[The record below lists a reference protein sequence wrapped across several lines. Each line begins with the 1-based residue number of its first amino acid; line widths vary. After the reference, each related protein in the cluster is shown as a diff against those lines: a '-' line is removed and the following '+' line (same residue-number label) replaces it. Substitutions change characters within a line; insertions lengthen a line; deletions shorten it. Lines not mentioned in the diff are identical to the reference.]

1 MNSFQKMTFELSDGS
16 KWHGYSFGYNGS
28 ASGEAIFNTAMNG
41 YPESLTDPSYKGQIL
56 VITFPLVGNYGV
68 PEDKIV
74 EGLSAFYES
83 EQIHISGLVVSQY
96 SFDYSHWNAKKS
108 LSQWLKEHKIPALFG
123 VDTRAITRH
132 LREVGAMPARLYLP
146 DNQPEFLDVNKL
158 NLVDHVSCKNPTLY
172 GKGANRILL
181 IDTGVKHNI
190 LRCLL
195 RRDTTVL
202 RVPWDYDFS
211 NEEYDAIFLSN
222 GPGDPTQ
229 CQETINS
236 MKRALNESKPIFGIC
251 LGSQIMALAAGATT
265 YKLKYGHR
273 GHNQPVR
280 LYNSDK
286 CYITSQNHGFAVDM
300 TTLPKSWTPLFYNL
314 NDNSCEGIKHE
325 SLPFFSVQFHPEASG
340 GPSDTEFLFDDF
352 INLVIQS
359 KNQ

>member
-16 KWHGYSFGYNGS
+16 KWQGYSFGYDGS
-28 ASGEAIFNTAMNG
+28 ASGEAVFNTAMNG

-74 EGLSAFYES
+74 EGLSAYYES

-132 LREVGAMPARLYLP
+132 LREAGAMPARLSLP
-146 DNQPEFLDVNKL
+146 DQVPDFLDVNKI
-158 NLVDHVSCKNPTLY
+158 NLVDQVSCKKPTLY
-172 GKGANRILL
+172 GDGANRILL

-211 NEEYDAIFLSN
+211 NEKYDAIFLSN
-222 GPGDPTQ
+222 GPGDPTL
-229 CQETINS
+229 CQQTINS
-236 MKRALNESKPIFGIC
+236 MKRALNETKPIFGIC

-286 CYITSQNHGFAVDM
+286 CYITSQNHGFAVDL
-300 TTLPKSWTPLFYNL
+300 TTLPHGWSPLFYNL

-325 SLPFFSVQFHPEASG
+325 TLPFFSVQFHPEASG
-340 GPSDTEFLFDDF
+340 GPSDTEFLFDNF
-352 INLVIQS
+352 INMVIQS
-359 KNQ
+359 KKQ

>member
-1 MNSFQKMTFELSDGS
+1 
-16 KWHGYSFGYNGS
+16 
-28 ASGEAIFNTAMNG
+28 
-41 YPESLTDPSYKGQIL
+41 
-56 VITFPLVGNYGV
+56 
-68 PEDKIV
+68 
-74 EGLSAFYES
+74 
-83 EQIHISGLVVSQY
+83 
-96 SFDYSHWNAKKS
+96 
-108 LSQWLKEHKIPALFG
+108 
-123 VDTRAITRH
+123 
-132 LREVGAMPARLYLP
+132 
-146 DNQPEFLDVNKL
+146 
-158 NLVDHVSCKNPTLY
+158 
-172 GKGANRILL
+172 
-181 IDTGVKHNI
+181 
-190 LRCLL
+190 
-195 RRDTTVL
+195 
-202 RVPWDYDFS
+202 
-211 NEEYDAIFLSN
+211 
-222 GPGDPTQ
+222 
-229 CQETINS
+229 

-300 TTLPKSWTPLFYNL
+300 TTLPKGWTPLFYNL